1 MSFPSP
7 PTTSRSPFG
16 RAGRAAFTLIELLV
30 VIAIIAVLIGL
41 LLPAVQ
47 AAREAAR
54 RAQCV
59 NNLKQIG
66 LALHNYESANGG
78 FPPAGQGTDFTK
90 SPPSTI
96 FDEPGVF
103 VRLLPFLEGSS
114 VSNTYNFSLPYTHVS
129 GANKTATGTAI
140 NVYLCPSSV
149 REPGGGRDA
158 LDPDEASL
166 PAELRF
172 GYGVQDYGAPCYTD
186 ISATGKTGGTGSTAI
201 TPYRENLDRADGLL
215 KVSLTRIAEVVDGTS
230 NTMMIAEDAGRDARY
245 IANLMYA
252 NGTAS
257 PLHAPFNATRD
268 QYFDAG
274 KPRRFWRWAEAD
286 GAFGVSGQ
294 INNNKTR
301 IGLARYTTPY
311 PTPGPDP
318 NDGNIVKTNNNAANN
333 DEIFSFH
340 SGGANV
346 LFGDGS
352 VKFLK
357 ETISVVVIRSL
368 VTPKSGEVISADSF

>member
-1 MSFPSP
+1 MASTKFLD
-7 PTTSRSPFG
+7 G
-16 RAGRAAFTLIELLV
+16 RRGFTLIELLV
-30 VIAIIAVLIGL
+30 VIAIIAVLIAL

-54 RAQCV
+54 RMQCTH
-59 NNLKQIG
+59 NLKQMG
-66 LALHNYESANGG
+66 LSLHNYESANGG
-78 FPPAGQGTDFTK
+78 FPPAGQGTNFSV

-103 VRLLPFLEGSS
+103 VRLLPYLEGTN
-114 VSNTYNFSLPYTHVS
+114 VANAYNYSLPYTHTS
-129 GANKTATGTAI
+129 GSNKTATGTVI
-140 NVYLCPSSV
+140 NTYICPSSV
-149 REPGGGRDA
+149 RDGGNGRDA
-158 LDPDEASL
+158 LDPAEASL
-166 PAELRF
+166 PASLRF

-186 ISATGKTGGTGSTAI
+186 ISASGATGGAGSTPI
-201 TPYRENLDRADGLL
+201 TPYRNNNDRADGLL
-215 KVSLTRIAEVVDGTS
+215 KVSLTRIAEVIDGTS

-245 IANLMYA
+245 IANTMYA

-257 PLHAPFNATRD
+257 PLHAPFNSARD

-274 KPRRFWRWAEAD
+274 LPRRFWRWAEGD

-294 INNNKTR
+294 INNNKSR
-301 IGLARYTTPY
+301 ISLARYSTAY

-318 NDGNIVKTNNNAANN
+318 NDGGQVKTNNNAANN

-340 SGGANV
+340 PGGANI

-357 ETISVVVIRSL
+357 ETSSVTVIRAL
-368 VTPKSGEVISADSF
+368 VTPKGGEVISADSY